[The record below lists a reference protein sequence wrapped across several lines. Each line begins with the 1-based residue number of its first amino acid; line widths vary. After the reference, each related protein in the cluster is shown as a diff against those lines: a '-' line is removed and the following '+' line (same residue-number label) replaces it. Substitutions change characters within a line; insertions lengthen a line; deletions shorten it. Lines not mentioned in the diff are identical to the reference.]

1 MSSSCSQHYYFVS
14 HMKCL
19 QCCWNTCQNGQYP
32 RQQSDKMK
40 CELIVQCVHNSFILL
55 NLVKLWTKYCWSIF
69 SDICRNIVYRSVT
82 WGQWSVVISWW
93 NVNFVT
99 SDSLICN
106 LNMFREWN
114 KRLTADQAQ
123 KMYEQA
129 VKLEQEFSEY
139 FTGVYCVVTIYSTG
153 M

>member
-1 MSSSCSQHYYFVS
+1 
-14 HMKCL
+14 
-19 QCCWNTCQNGQYP
+19 
-32 RQQSDKMK
+32 
-40 CELIVQCVHNSFILL
+40 
-55 NLVKLWTKYCWSIF
+55 
-69 SDICRNIVYRSVT
+69 
-82 WGQWSVVISWW
+82 
-93 NVNFVT
+93 
-99 SDSLICN
+99 
-106 LNMFREWN
+106 MFREWN